1 MSSAPL
7 VTLNLVQGGG
17 AVEAGWTNVAAS
29 NGETYGYM
37 FAGGSDGHGN
47 VEQTIGEQVVI
58 YCECIAEPKV
68 RYQFSQVSISN
79 DPKGQLSGVID
90 HISIA
95 RIIDRNDVPE
105 SDAEWSIN
113 VTDTG
118 VTPACTIPCDPKVTN
133 DPNR

>member
-1 MSSAPL
+1 MSNAPL

-17 AVEAGWTNVAAS
+17 SVEAGWTNVAAS
-29 NGETYGYM
+29 NGETYGYT
-37 FAGGSDGHGN
+37 FAGGSDGRGN
-47 VEQTIGEQVVI
+47 VEQPVGEQVVI

-79 DPKGQLSGVID
+79 DPKGQLSSVID

-105 SDAEWSIN
+105 SNAEWSIY

-118 VTPACTIPCDPKVTN
+118 VTPTCTIPCDPKVTN